1 MMGLAVAL
9 NLCSGA
15 NAFVSASF
23 RGALPLSAQMGFML
37 LGPMLDTKL
46 SAMYLSFISKRAFL
60 VLMILVYTMVF
71 STMLLW
77 HYLSAIGG
85 L

>member
-1 MMGLAVAL
+1 
-9 NLCSGA
+9 
-15 NAFVSASF
+15 
-23 RGALPLSAQMGFML
+23 MGFML

-60 VLMILVYTMVF
+60 VLMVLVYTMVF